1 MPASEKII
9 LILGGTAEAATLA
22 SRLSDKGLHVI
33 TSLAGRTRE
42 PAPLKGKTRTGGFGG
57 PEGLANYIRDNAI
70 FLLVDMTHPF
80 ATKIS
85 ANARKAAELSG
96 VKLIAWHRPA
106 WTRLDDDNWLEVESL
121 AAAVAAIPPN
131 ARVLLAL
138 GSQHIAPFAARRDV
152 HFLVRMV
159 DPPAVP
165 LLLPDHELLVAKPGP
180 VEDEFALLR
189 ARNISH
195 IICRNSGGKAAYAK
209 IAAARLLGLPV
220 IMISRSS
227 VAENAASIDQ
237 IESQILTFIG

>member
-1 MPASEKII
+1 MPASERTI

-22 SRLSDKGLHVI
+22 ARLSDKGLDVI

-57 PEGLANYIRDNAI
+57 PEGLAAYIRENAI
-70 FLLVDMTHPF
+70 SLLVDMTHPF

-85 ANARKAAELSG
+85 ENAGKAAALSG

-106 WTRLDDDNWLEVESL
+106 WAKLEGDNWLEVENVS
-121 AAAVAAIPPN
+121 AAVAAIPPA

-138 GSQHIAPFAARRDV
+138 GSQHISPFTARTDV

-159 DPPAVP
+159 DAPSAP
-165 LLLPDHELLVAKPGP
+165 LPLPTHELLIAKPGQ
-180 VEDEFALLR
+180 VEEEYALLR
-189 ARNISH
+189 VRTITH
-195 IICRNSGGKAAYAK
+195 IVCRNSGGKASYAK

-220 IMISRSS
+220 IIVTRGQG
-227 VAENAASIDQ
+227 ETNTASIDQ
-237 IESQILTFIG
+237 IEQQILTSIG